1 MNVIVGAILIGTAVV
16 LYLKQRPSLRSLTA
30 KTYGVACGFGVFST
44 AFPMGHWVM
53 VLVGVILQLIAI
65 GGCIVADHDY
75 RASKA
80 MRNHRSKCREL
91 NAEMEQDYE
100 IDKQMCNA
108 FYVKGVQA
116 ATVKKME
123 VTK

>member
-1 MNVIVGAILIGTAVV
+1 MNVIVGAILIGTAAV
-16 LYLKQRPSLRSLTA
+16 LYLKQRPSLRSLTT
-30 KTYGVACGFGVFST
+30 KTYGVACGFGLFST

-65 GGCIVADHDY
+65 GGCIVAAHDH
-75 RASKA
+75 RADKA
-80 MRNHRSKCREL
+80 MRNHRNKCREL